1 MWEVLRR
8 GTIFFQQ
15 IQDMNL
21 KDEGL
26 EETEN
31 EASVEER
38 RPERRRETGS

>member
-1 MWEVLRR
+1 MDSHTV
-8 GTIFFQQ
+8 TAFSFFQQ

>member
-1 MWEVLRR
+1 
-8 GTIFFQQ
+8 
-15 IQDMNL
+15 MNL